1 MINKQNLWLIT
12 CLSLI
17 VVLSI
22 YYISLPEQ
30 SNISMVSSSNNLSE
44 VVEINEADVLIALKV
59 EEEERLL
66 GEIEDA
72 KQLLLNNSSSV
83 EQKNN
88 AYKTIQS
95 INKQKGQMQKIEK
108 MLKEKFNVNAC
119 VKMDSNSINIIISG
133 NELTIDEVNKIINE
147 VQNLYDETKYITIK
161 FQK

>member
-22 YYISLPEQ
+22 YYISLPEH

-147 VQNLYDETKYITIK
+147 VQNLYDETKYITMT

>member
-95 INKQKGQMQKIEK
+95 INNQKGQMQKIEK

-119 VKMDSNSINIIISG
+119 VKMDNNSINIIISG
-133 NELTIDEVNKIINE
+133 NELKIDEVNKIINE

>member
-1 MINKQNLWLIT
+1 LINKQNLWLIT

-95 INKQKGQMQKIEK
+95 INNQKGQMQKIEK

-133 NELTIDEVNKIINE
+133 NELKIDEVNKIINE